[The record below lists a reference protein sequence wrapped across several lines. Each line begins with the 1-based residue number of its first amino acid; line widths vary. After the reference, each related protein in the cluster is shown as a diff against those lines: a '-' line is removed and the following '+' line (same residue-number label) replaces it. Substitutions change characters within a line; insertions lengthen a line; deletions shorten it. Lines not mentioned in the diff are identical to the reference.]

1 MTLLFL
7 FLQGLVGAL
16 ATIAASY
23 LLMYRRKDF
32 RELASKMRDDYVI
45 LDKIDSFVII
55 TEAQRIQKEQV
66 TKRLEVLSVKL
77 TRMKWTSWIGTY
89 LISAI
94 SLRMFNK
101 LFSTKKE
108 PLGGYLPFYFPL
120 SFPPFNRFLQNGLPE
135 DHDPSAISTSAI
147 VLLLN
152 QVLRPAL
159 LKLANCELPAQMVP
173 RNAGK
178 RIFGSTLMTSEEEAA
193 IVT

>member
-1 MTLLFL
+1 MTLFFL
-7 FLQGLVGAL
+7 FLQGLVGTL
-16 ATIAASY
+16 TTIVASY

-32 RELASKMRDDYVI
+32 QELADKMREDYAV

-89 LISAI
+89 IISAV
-94 SLRMFNK
+94 SVRVFNK
-101 LFSTKKE
+101 LFSVKKD

-120 SFPPFNRFLQNGLPE
+120 SVPPFNRFLQSGLPE

-152 QVLRPAL
+152 QILRPAL
-159 LKLANCELPAQMVP
+159 LKLAKCEMPAQMAP

-178 RIFGSTLMTSEEEAA
+178 RMFGGTLLSPEDDGAIFT
-193 IVT
+193 